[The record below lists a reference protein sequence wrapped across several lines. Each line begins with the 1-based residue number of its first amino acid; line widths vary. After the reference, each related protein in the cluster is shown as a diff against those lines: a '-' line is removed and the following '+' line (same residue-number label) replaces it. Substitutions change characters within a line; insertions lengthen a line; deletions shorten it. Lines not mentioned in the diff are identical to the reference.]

1 MELTTILFVV
11 AVGSCIYMAC
21 NIGANDV
28 ANAMG
33 TSVGSKTLNYKQA
46 VMIAAVAEF
55 AGAFLVGGHVS
66 DTVRKGMLDPMAF
79 SGMPLYMVYGMI
91 AALVASSIWLNL
103 ASYLGWPVSTTH
115 AIIGGVTGFGIAF
128 GGMDIINW
136 PKMGNVVL
144 SWLVSPL
151 LGGFFSFVMFRF
163 IQNRIFKNRNP
174 VAQAKIIVPWLVFL
188 VIFILVNAIIYK
200 GLKNLSLDMPFSK
213 AAVIACFLAILLGWI
228 SRILV
233 RKIIVPQNAKIAEQ
247 YQLTENVFKYL
258 QTITAFYVAFAHG
271 ANDVANA
278 VGPLAAV
285 SSILSTGEVSM
296 KVEMPLWILAMG
308 GTFIVVGLLIW
319 GVKVMQTVGQKITEI
334 TPSRGFSAEFG
345 AATVV
350 LICSKLGLPISTT
363 HTLVGSVIGVGLA
376 RGLAQLNLRIIKTI
390 IISWFAT
397 VPFTMILSMIL
408 FKSIVFFIG

>member
-1 MELTTILFVV
+1 
-11 AVGSCIYMAC
+11 MAC